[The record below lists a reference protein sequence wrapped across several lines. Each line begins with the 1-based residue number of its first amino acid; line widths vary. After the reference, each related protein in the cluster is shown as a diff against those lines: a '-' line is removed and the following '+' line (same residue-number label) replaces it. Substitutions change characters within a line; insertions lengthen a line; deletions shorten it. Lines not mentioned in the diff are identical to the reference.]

1 MVVKTYR
8 GMLAH
13 GGQDVIPLSTKDGS
27 VGYRIIKFQT
37 INDAPGTQ
45 DREFV
50 TKIFK
55 SEQTSINGTINFA
68 DNDLLAMSALSIT
81 ASASEPYMQEII
93 FDKEIFNQDIFIST
107 FNTQASSGNLNY
119 YIELEQMKLDKTQN
133 MSVTLKAI
141 RGI

>member
-1 MVVKTYR
+1 
-8 GMLAH
+8 MLAH